1 LGFLNENIIDK
12 LRIQVY
18 QSSGNNQFSL
28 VFKKDLPLNSIV
40 SREKFILSLNRNL
53 VNDNYGNSSGAGGD
67 GGDST
72 PTEYGHYSSFTHG
85 NSLNDMINIK
95 SRIHD
100 KKKQSNVL
108 EIFTLRLIKLKL
120 LLKT

>member
-1 LGFLNENIIDK
+1 MGFLNENIIDK

-40 SREKFILSLNRNL
+40 SREKFILSLNRNF
-53 VNDNYGNSSGAGGD
+53 VNDNYGSSSGAGGD
-67 GGDST
+67 GGDLT

-100 KKKQSNVL
+100 KKKQSNAC
-108 EIFTLRLIKLKL
+108 LKFFL
-120 LLKT
+120 FFL